1 MFYQYGY
8 YKPLVAKKLDR
19 VMTARQVV
27 PGVFLFSLLVTGLL
41 APWVEAARIAVAAI
55 GGTYLVTTLVCAVG
69 AARRDGWRCMLALL
83 AVFPTL
89 HLSYGFGSLR
99 GFMHHVLQLRRNR
112 ADPAMIPLSR

>member
-1 MFYQYGY
+1 VARMFYQYGY

-19 VMTARQVV
+19 VMTTRQLV
-27 PGVFLFSLLVTGLL
+27 PGVFLFTLLVTGVLS
-41 APWVEAARIAVAAI
+41 PWVPAARIAVAAVTGAYLLAAI
-55 GGTYLVTTLVCAVG
+55 GCAVT

-99 GFMHHVLQLRRNR
+99 G
-112 ADPAMIPLSR
+112 